1 MRSGLNR
8 RTPLDSKFA
17 APTTRRP
24 RKDEML
30 NSSFATWTAR
40 VVLLI
45 FGGWT
50 TVVVLDHGYTGFL
63 TLAAEH
69 HWGAQMFVDLAI
81 ALALFAVWMVDDAR
95 SRGRTVWPFLVLT
108 LFTGS
113 IGPLLYLSL
122 RGTTD
127 AANEASGT

>member
-1 MRSGLNR
+1 
-8 RTPLDSKFA
+8 
-17 APTTRRP
+17 
-24 RKDEML
+24 ML
-30 NSSFATWTAR
+30 NSNITTWAAR

-69 HWGAQMFVDLAI
+69 HWGAQMFVDLGI
-81 ALALFAVWMVDDAR
+81 ALALFAVWMIDDAR
-95 SRGRTVWPFLVLT
+95 SRGRAVWPFLVLT

-122 RGTTD
+122 RGTAET
-127 AANEASGT
+127 ANEASRA